1 VLWVVRYRDLKKQ
14 EENKASRKHALTLK
28 KHTAA
33 LRREAGVDTA
43 CSVASASAA
52 LEPEE
57 EPEEQVE
64 SFCHYPSD
72 TAIVDNLVYSKV
84 QALVFPCIFIP
95 LSTVLS
101 VLCLLLFGY
110 STAPT

>member
-1 VLWVVRYRDLKKQ
+1 VVRYRDLKKQ

-43 CSVASASAA
+43 CSMASASAA
-52 LEPEE
+52 L